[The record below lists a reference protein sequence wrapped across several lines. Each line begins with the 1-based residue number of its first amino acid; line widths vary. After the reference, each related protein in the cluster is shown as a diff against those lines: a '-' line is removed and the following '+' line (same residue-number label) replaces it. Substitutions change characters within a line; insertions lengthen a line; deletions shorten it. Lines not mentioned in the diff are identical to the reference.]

1 MADTLVERLR
11 EAAEDDLEGR
21 RSHHAEILREAA
33 DRIGL
38 LTRSL
43 EMMRKQSEEAGPLP
57 YVQRRGEIKKRKD
70 DELKSYLDNKF
81 GNTSAQGDGSGE

>member
-11 EAAEDDLEGR
+11 AAADTCVERDYSEKVEAA
-21 RSHHAEILREAA
+21 LREAA
-33 DRIGL
+33 DHIGL

-43 EMMRKQSEEAGPLP
+43 EMLCKQTSIHGSYPLM
-57 YVQRRGEIKKRKD
+57 GK
-70 DELKSYLDNKF
+70 

>member
-11 EAAEDDLEGR
+11 EAVDNDYEDRYLNR
-21 RSHHAEILREAA
+21 ALLREAA
-33 DRIGL
+33 DHIGL

-43 EMMRKQSEEAGPLP
+43 EMLCKQTSIHGSYPLM
-57 YVQRRGEIKKRKD
+57 GK
-70 DELKSYLDNKF
+70 